1 MARRANLIVS
11 FRLRAG
17 PAPRAAEFRG
27 AQTYRGRSLE
37 IVVPVV
43 PFVLAGAADS
53 ESETDARLRVDVD
66 PPKTDS
72 VDNFGE
78 GNVGT
83 GESGARTA
91 SAEAVVNRDDDDLAA
106 APRP

>member
-1 MARRANLIVS
+1 MRR
-11 FRLRAG
+11 G
-17 PAPRAAEFRG
+17 G
-27 AQTYRGRSLE
+27 GLE
-37 IVVPVV
+37 IVGPVV

-53 ESETDARLRVDVD
+53 ESETDVRLRVD

-72 VDNFGE
+72 VDSFGE

-83 GESGARTA
+83 GESGARIA
-91 SAEAVVNRDDDDLAA
+91 STETDDDMAAAAA

>member
-1 MARRANLIVS
+1 MWR
-11 FRLRAG
+11 
-17 PAPRAAEFRG
+17 ERG
-27 AQTYRGRSLE
+27 LE
-37 IVVPVV
+37 IGGPVV

-53 ESETDARLRVDVD
+53 ESETDARLRVVD

-83 GESGARTA
+83 GESGARIA
-91 SAEAVVNRDDDDLAA
+91 SAEADDDMAAAAA

>member
-1 MARRANLIVS
+1 VTRRANPIVY

-17 PAPRAAEFRG
+17 PASRAAEFRRV
-27 AQTYRGRSLE
+27 QTWRGRGSE
-37 IVVPVV
+37 MVPPVTV
-43 PFVLAGAADS
+43 PFVLAGADS
-53 ESETDARLRVDVD
+53 EQSETDARLRVLD

-72 VDNFGE
+72 VDSFGD

-91 SAEAVVNRDDDDLAA
+91 STEAAVNRDDDDM
-106 APRP
+106 APR